1 MPSAMSLIGNLQTMS
16 LPDILQWVA
25 SGRKTGTLHIERR
38 SIQKDIIFRDGK
50 IASSKSTDP
59 RESLGQFLIREQ
71 RLTEEQLFRT
81 LSRQEEEGRLLGSI
95 LVEEKIL
102 LADDLRHTLR
112 SKAEESIYDLFLW
125 PDGAF
130 EFREG
135 DLPRE
140 VHVQIELDV
149 TSVIMEGIRR
159 VDEWERIRR
168 IFTSSAATFQLHGTP
183 DEADDPIE
191 RQLLELVAAGKTLAE
206 IGLELRRSEFATAAL
221 LFDAHARDRISVSN
235 APPETPPSDPVD
247 AIRELLSTAYQRLQE
262 RRFDAALQAYESAL
276 AIDRLNQH
284 AKKGLLA
291 VSEARTRERAKRS
304 IPLDKIPVLRMD
316 LGTLTREN
324 FDPQEGFVLSRINGQ
339 WDVRSILKIC
349 PMSEE
354 DTLLIFAWLY
364 ERQVIDFQ

>member
-59 RESLGQFLIREQ
+59 RESLGQFLIRAQ

-81 LSRQEEEGRLLGSI
+81 LSQQEEEGRLLGSI
-95 LVEEKIL
+95 LVDAQIL
-102 LADDLRHTLR
+102 TADDLRQTLR

-125 PDGAF
+125 PEGSF
-130 EFREG
+130 EFRER
-135 DLPRE
+135 DLPRD
-140 VHVQIELDV
+140 VNVQIELDV
-149 TSVIMEGIRR
+149 TAVILEGIRR
-159 VDEWERIRR
+159 VDEWERIKR
-168 IFTSSAATFQLHGTP
+168 IFTSSATSFRLLRPAEP
-183 DEADDPIE
+183 ADDPLDH
-191 RQLLELVAAGKTLAE
+191 QLFELVSSGKTLAE
-206 IGLELRRSEFATAAL
+206 ISLELRRSEFETAAL
-221 LFDAHARDRISVSN
+221 LFDAHARDRITVDKTGDT
-235 APPETPPSDPVD
+235 ADADPVT
-247 AIRELLSTAYQRLQE
+247 AIRDLLSLAYQRLQE
-262 RRFDAALQAYESAL
+262 RRFDGALQAYESVL
-276 AIDRLNQH
+276 GIDRLNQH

-291 VSEARTRERAKRS
+291 VSEARTRERAKRT
-304 IPLDKIPVLRMD
+304 IPLDKVPVLKMD

-339 WDVRSILKIC
+339 WDVGSILKIC

-354 DTLLIFAWLY
+354 DALLIFARLH